1 MIEAFD
7 FTSAVVPALSAGV
20 ISSSPMQSFFNIG
33 QIITE
38 QVADGVIAML
48 DADSDVA
55 FFIDIEQYFPCLT
68 VCDAI
73 CEELIKLAQ
82 ISGV

>member
-7 FTSAVVPALSAGV
+7 FTSAVVPTLSAGV
-20 ISSSPMQSFFNIG
+20 ISSSLMQSFFNIG

-38 QVADGVIAML
+38 QVADGVIAMF
-48 DADSDVA
+48 DANSDVA
-55 FFIDIEQYFPCLT
+55 FFVDIEQYFPCLA

-73 CEELIKLAQ
+73 GEELIKLAQ

>member
-7 FTSAVVPALSAGV
+7 FASAVVPALSAGV
-20 ISSSPMQSFFNIG
+20 ISSSLMQSFFNIG

-38 QVADGVIAML
+38 QVADGVIAMF

-55 FFIDIEQYFPCLT
+55 FFVDIEQYFPCLT

-73 CEELIKLAQ
+73 GEELIKLAQ